1 MQYTQEQL
9 AQFQATFALRRRR
22 QLIAIV
28 PTVLFAFLMG
38 AGDGRHGSH
47 LAGIPRSF
55 AMFAAF
61 AGVAGIVWFS
71 FRNWRCPSCDRY
83 LGRTMNPAFCPRC
96 GIPLR

>member
-28 PTVLFAFLMG
+28 PTVLFAFLLG
-38 AGDGRHGSH
+38 ATDGRHGAR
-47 LAGIPRSF
+47 LAGIPQSY
-55 AMFAAF
+55 AMVTALV
-61 AGVAGIVWFS
+61 GVAGIVWFS

-83 LGRTMNPAFCPRC
+83 LGRTMNPSFCSRC

>member
-1 MQYTQEQL
+1 MPYTQEQL

-28 PTVLFAFLMG
+28 PTVLFAFLLG
-38 AGDGRHGSH
+38 ASDGRHGSH
-47 LAGIPRSF
+47 VAGLPQSF
-55 AMFAAF
+55 TMFAAL
-61 AGVAGIVWFS
+61 AGVAGIVLFS

-83 LGRTMNPAFCPRC
+83 LGRTMNPSFCSRC

>member
-28 PTVLFAFLMG
+28 PTVLFALLLG
-38 AGDGRHGSH
+38 ASDGRHGSH
-47 LAGIPRSF
+47 LAGIPQSF
-55 AMFAAF
+55 ALFTAL

-83 LGRTMNPAFCPRC
+83 LGRAINPSFCSRC